1 MSAPNTKPVSTTIS
15 RRIEWIDTDA
25 AGIYHWTTAMR
36 LAEAAGAE
44 LHTQLG
50 IAAATFGCTPRV
62 HVRFDFHRSL
72 KFNDLVDV
80 TIRVLKVGRSSV
92 VQLFVLEHDGEICAE
107 GEIVVCYINRFSGRS
122 APWPDPVREALT
134 HGVAQPSSASADPR

>member
-1 MSAPNTKPVSTTIS
+1 MTPPTAMPVSATIT
-15 RRIEWIDTDA
+15 RRIEWMDTDA

-36 LAEAAGAE
+36 LAEAAEAE

-62 HVRFDFHRSL
+62 HVKFDFHRPL
-72 KFNDLVDV
+72 KFNDLVNV

-92 VQLFVLEHDGEICAE
+92 TQLFVLEHDGEICAE
-107 GEIVVCYINRFSGRS
+107 GEIVACYIDHFSNCS
-122 APWPDPVREALT
+122 APWPDRVREALT
-134 HGVAQPSSASADPR
+134 HGVA